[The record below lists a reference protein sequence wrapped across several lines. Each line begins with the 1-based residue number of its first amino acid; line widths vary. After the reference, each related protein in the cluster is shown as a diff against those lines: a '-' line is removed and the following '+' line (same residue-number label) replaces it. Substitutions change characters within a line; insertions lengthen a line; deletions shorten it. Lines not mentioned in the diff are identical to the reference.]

1 MALVRKFL
9 DFTPKM
15 GENCWLAEN
24 ATIIGNVKMGNDCSV
39 WYNAVIRGDVHE
51 IVIGNKTNIQDG
63 CMIHCTY
70 QRSGTYIG
78 NEVTVGH
85 HAILHACKVGN
96 NALVGMGAIVLD
108 NAEVGEGAIV
118 AAGSVVK
125 ENTKIPPY
133 TLWAGVPAKQVKE
146 LDKEKT
152 QKALKDQAKNYIFCA
167 SMYEK

>member
-9 DFTPKM
+9 EFTPKM

-24 ATIIGNVKMGNDCSV
+24 ATIIGNVRMGNDCSV

-70 QRSGTYIG
+70 ERAGTYIG
-78 NEVTVGH
+78 DYVTVGH
-85 HAILHACKVGN
+85 HAILHACKVNN
-96 NALVGMGAIVLD
+96 NALIGMGAIVLD
-108 NAEVGEGAIV
+108 EAEVGEGAIV

-133 TLWAGVPAKQVKE
+133 TLWAGIPAKQVKI

-152 QKALKDQAKNYIFCA
+152 QKALTDQANNYVFCA
-167 SMYEK
+167 SLYEK